1 MIKIFIS
8 NTSHIQNYFISDL
21 LNSNKYND
29 KTLNY
34 QTSESVQQEYDIII
48 TRRVQPKI
56 FSDATIFKPLTQ
68 WKTVVPDNQQV
79 YNNKRYF
86 NYNYKIKLEKLIK
99 KLEDKITAKLTEFNQ
114 RITGGSNIIDKCK
127 IYSKII
133 SIERYEKI
141 LKIFAEKT
149 LIKNLMIQK
158 IEFYNYLKYLNKI

>member
-1 MIKIFIS
+1 M
-8 NTSHIQNYFISDL
+8 
-21 LNSNKYND
+21 
-29 KTLNY
+29 
-34 QTSESVQQEYDIII
+34 
-48 TRRVQPKI
+48 
-56 FSDATIFKPLTQ
+56 
-68 WKTVVPDNQQV
+68 

-149 LIKNLMIQK
+149 LINLMIQK